1 MGEWAARRQAD
12 VLLYLGAFLLVI
24 SALIFASSRDEVL
37 FGGWRVVLL
46 AAYTAGFIAFGL
58 LLRRWPRVREAG
70 PVFLAIGA
78 FMTPLNF
85 LLLYN
90 EVLSDREVPAS
101 LVWFLGSSYSTAF
114 YAFLF
119 ARGFGRLYAAPAG
132 ASLLSAWG
140 ALAVTVGVPFEWA
153 GVWWMVFAL
162 GGVGVL
168 ERARRWSPITA
179 GAVGT
184 IAGLAVLFAHL
195 VPALVDGPPEHRWQ
209 LPVTH
214 ALLLVMGVVVGGPRR
229 PTETLVASVLLA
241 VSMAWAVIWALEWP
255 AQWYNFPPLI
265 AAAMLLTARL
275 RREDSGPW
283 HGRAMSTL
291 IAAGALSPVV
301 FTGAHVDGD
310 SGVAAVAFL
319 GSSALCGVIAWRNT
333 TDGVFTV
340 DPAATEP
347 FTSGSPTL
355 PLERIAFGW
364 AGFGALLVAIA
375 FAQRAFGISAP
386 DTGWAYAAIGVV
398 ASAAVVVATRH
409 AGALLWV
416 TLPAVLLV
424 TAVSMYPV
432 EQSTG
437 HDAIFVGV
445 AAAHTAVAF
454 AVLRRWSLA
463 VTSVAL
469 GMGALAALWESQ
481 SWAWWVLAGGYA
493 AISVAFFAVLTPLR
507 RYATPGPGE
516 SELLVGAQA
525 LSWLPLAAAVVT
537 ATVALDARVT
547 GEAIE
552 VSTTVE
558 YRVLVLVVLAFA
570 PMIAF
575 EAWRLR
581 RWEPGVVAL
590 AILLG
595 GVAAL
600 WPVAGW
606 PTWSLAATFAAAGA
620 GGFVVLSRWRLP
632 GTESRELAVQA
643 LSWMAPAAAVI
654 TAWSA
659 LSGRV
664 ESAAVEAA
672 TTAEYRALVGT
683 VLLLAPLLAF
693 DAWRFRRWELLAVAQ
708 VVLIGAVA
716 AAWPIFDWAT
726 WTLAASLA
734 AAGAAGFAPLAR
746 WRRGFENARDLAV
759 QALSW
764 LPPAAA
770 LFFANVALTH
780 RLDATDIDA
789 VTTVEYR
796 TMVSVVLLF
805 APLIAYEAWRLRSP
819 ELGVAAMIVLLG
831 GIAGLWPAFDW
842 PWWTLAPTFAAGG
855 AGGFLALWRWRRAA
869 ADTSEVAIQAL
880 SWLPTAA
887 AVVAAAVALNAR
899 VEGTAI
905 DAVTT
910 VEYRAL
916 VLVVLSAAPLIALE
930 AWRLRRW
937 ELGVAPAVVVLAVMA
952 AWWPVFDWAV
962 WLLGVAY
969 SLVGAAVFVALARH
983 RSAGTASRD
992 VAVQAISWSGL
1003 VLGPVTVLIAVDL
1016 RLDTLDAHPASLVEF
1031 RALALLFLP
1040 LAGAVAFEGHRLGL
1054 RWALLPASA
1063 LTMVALVL
1071 AIATLQPANVQAY
1084 TVPTALYLA
1093 LVGLIARTSE
1103 DLHRNIGWHEVVQLA
1118 GAGLLVIP
1126 QAEQGF
1132 DPGGAR
1138 WGLVLLVEGLA
1149 LLAVALALNT
1159 RWLAVSA
1166 VVTLTG
1172 VALRFLW
1179 VNREADAVPYWVM
1192 LAIAGFVLLAVG
1204 LTVLLQREWW
1214 DRSRTHLLR
1223 RWRQDA
1229 RLDEHAAEAVPTP
1242 ALLAVLAPVLALLV
1256 VANMD

>member
-1 MGEWAARRQAD
+1 M
-12 VLLYLGAFLLVI
+12 LLYLGAFLLVI

-70 PVFLAIGA
+70 PAFLAIGA

-90 EVLSDREVPAS
+90 EVLSDREVSAA
-101 LVWFLGSSYSTAF
+101 LVWFVGSSYSTAF

-162 GGVGVL
+162 GGVGAV
-168 ERARRWSPITA
+168 ERARRWSLITA
-179 GAVGT
+179 VAVGT
-184 IAGLAVLFAHL
+184 IAALAVLFAHL
-195 VPALVDGPPEHRWQ
+195 GPALLDGPPEHRWQ

-214 ALLLVMGVVVGGPRR
+214 ALLLVMAVVVGRARR
-229 PTETLVASVLLA
+229 PAPTLAASVLLA
-241 VSMAWAVIWALEWP
+241 VSTAWAALWALDSS

-265 AAAMLLTARL
+265 AAAMLLATRL
-275 RREDSGPW
+275 LRADWSLLQGP
-283 HGRAMSTL
+283 STWAL
-291 IAAGALSPVV
+291 IAAGALSPVA
-301 FTGAHVDGD
+301 FAGAHVDGD
-310 SGVAAVAFL
+310 GGVAAVAFL
-319 GSSALCGVIAWRNT
+319 GSGALFGVIAWRNT

-340 DPAATEP
+340 DLAAGEP
-347 FTSGSPTL
+347 YTRGTPTP

-364 AGFGALLVAIA
+364 AGFGALLIAVA
-375 FAQRAFGISAP
+375 FAQRAFGIAAP
-386 DTGWAYAAIGVV
+386 DTGWAYAAIGVG
-398 ASAAVVVATRH
+398 ASAALVVATRS
-409 AGALLWV
+409 AGALLWAA
-416 TLPAVLLV
+416 LPVVLV
-424 TAVSMYPV
+424 ATAVSLQPV
-432 EQSTG
+432 EQFAG
-437 HDAIFVGV
+437 HDAVLVGIPAV
-445 AAAHTAVAF
+445 HTAIAF
-454 AVLRRWSLA
+454 AMLRRWSLA

-469 GMGALAALWESQ
+469 GMAALAALWESQ
-481 SWAWWVLAGGYA
+481 SWAWWLLAGGYT
-493 AISVAFFAVLTPLR
+493 AISVALFAVLTPLR
-507 RYATPGPGE
+507 RYATPPLGE
-516 SELLVGAQA
+516 AEVLLGAQA
-525 LSWLPLAAAVVT
+525 LSWLPLAAAV
-537 ATVALDARVT
+537 ATSRAALDARVT
-547 GEAIE
+547 GGVIEAP
-552 VSTTVE
+552 TTGE
-558 YRVLVLVVLAFA
+558 YRSLVLAVLVFA
-570 PMIAF
+570 PLIAF
-575 EAWRLR
+575 EARR
-581 RWEPGVVAL
+581 FQRWEPGVVAL

-606 PTWSLAATFAAAGA
+606 PTWSLATTFAAAGA
-620 GGFVVLSRWRLP
+620 GGFVVLSRRRLP
-632 GTESRELAVQA
+632 GTESRELAIQA

-654 TAWSA
+654 TASYA
-659 LSGRV
+659 LNGRV
-664 ESAAVEAA
+664 EGAEIEAV
-672 TTAEYRALVGT
+672 TTAEYRVLVGV
-683 VLLLAPLLAF
+683 VLLFAPLIAF
-693 DAWRFRRWELLAVAQ
+693 EAWRFRRWELLVVAQ
-708 VVLIGAVA
+708 VVLIGGVG

-734 AAGAAGFAPLAR
+734 AVGAAGFVPLAR
-746 WRRGFENARDLAV
+746 WRRGFRDAQELAV
-759 QALSW
+759 QAPSW
-764 LPPAAA
+764 LPLVAA
-770 LFFANVALTH
+770 LFFANVALTQ
-780 RLDATDIDA
+780 RVAGTDIDA

-796 TMVSVVLLF
+796 TMLAVVLLF
-805 APLIAYEAWRLRSP
+805 APLIAFEARRLRRP

-831 GIAGLWPAFDW
+831 GVTGLWPAFDW
-842 PWWTLAPTFAAGG
+842 PRWTLAPTFAAGG
-855 AGGFLALWRWRRAA
+855 AGGFLALWRWRREV
-869 ADTSEVAIQAL
+869 ADTSEVALQAL
-880 SWLPTAA
+880 SWLPAGVAMIAA
-887 AVVAAAVALNAR
+887 ASALNAR
-899 VEGTAI
+899 VDGAGIE
-905 DAVTT
+905 AVTT

-916 VLVVLSAAPLIALE
+916 VLVVLSVAPLLALE

-937 ELGVAPAVVVLAVMA
+937 ELGVPAAAVALAVMA

-962 WLLGVAY
+962 WVLGVAY
-969 SLVGAAVFVALARH
+969 SLVGAAVFAALARH
-983 RSAGTASRD
+983 RSMAATSRD
-992 VAVQAISWSGL
+992 VAIQAISWSGL

-1040 LAGAVAFEGHRLGL
+1040 LAGAVAFDGYRLGVG
-1054 RWALLPASA
+1054 WALLPTSA

-1103 DLHRNIGWHEVVQLA
+1103 DLHRNLGWHEVVQLA

-1149 LLAVALALNT
+1149 LLAVAVVLNT

-1166 VVTLTG
+1166 VVTLSG

-1179 VNREADAVPYWVM
+1179 VNREAEAVPYWVM

-1223 RWRQDA
+1223 RWRQDGI
-1229 RLDEHAAEAVPTP
+1229 LDEHAAEAVPTP
-1242 ALLAVLAPVLALLV
+1242 VLLAVLAPVIALLL
-1256 VANMD
+1256 VANLD